1 MNINWPIVLL
11 LFAIVMIVIERNR
24 TVRGMRDGSNDERPA
39 DPGPADDRRA
49 VRHDPETERELEAL
63 RERVKVLERI
73 TVDNR
78 EASSIADEI
87 EKLRDK

>member
-1 MNINWPIVLL
+1 MNINWPILLL

-24 TVRGMRDGSNDERPA
+24 TVRAMRDSSNDERPA
-39 DPGPADDRRA
+39 DPSPADDRRA

-78 EASSIADEI
+78 EARSIADEI

>member
-24 TVRGMRDGSNDERPA
+24 TVRGMRDSSNDERPA
-39 DPGPADDRRA
+39 DPGHADDRRA

-78 EASSIADEI
+78 EARSIADEI